1 MGGKIKIFSEF
12 ALKKNEKV
20 FIDFNKNDLIY
31 FDSLCKSYFRWIYF
45 KKFFTELNLVDY
57 PYLVSTK
64 KEGYTMTREEI
75 IMRLEA
81 AIYDKDWAAVELLL
95 EDLQVIE
102 IEDDWDDE

>member
-1 MGGKIKIFSEF
+1 MGIVLPWNFLEENTS
-12 ALKKNEKV
+12 V
-20 FIDFNKNDLIY
+20 
-31 FDSLCKSYFRWIYF
+31 
-45 KKFFTELNLVDY
+45 TELNLVDY

>member
-1 MGGKIKIFSEF
+1 MG
-12 ALKKNEKV
+12 
-20 FIDFNKNDLIY
+20 IDLPWNFLVENT
-31 FDSLCKSYFRWIYF
+31 SV
-45 KKFFTELNLVDY
+45 TELNLVDY

>member
-1 MGGKIKIFSEF
+1 MGIVLPWNFLEENTS
-12 ALKKNEKV
+12 V
-20 FIDFNKNDLIY
+20 
-31 FDSLCKSYFRWIYF
+31 
-45 KKFFTELNLVDY
+45 TELNLPDY

-64 KEGYTMTREEI
+64 KEQYTMTREEI

-102 IEDDWDDE
+102 IADDWDDE

>member
-1 MGGKIKIFSEF
+1 
-12 ALKKNEKV
+12 
-20 FIDFNKNDLIY
+20 
-31 FDSLCKSYFRWIYF
+31 
-45 KKFFTELNLVDY
+45 
-57 PYLVSTK
+57 
-64 KEGYTMTREEI
+64 MTREEI

>member
-1 MGGKIKIFSEF
+1 MGIILPWNFLVENTS
-12 ALKKNEKV
+12 V
-20 FIDFNKNDLIY
+20 
-31 FDSLCKSYFRWIYF
+31 
-45 KKFFTELNLVDY
+45 TELNLVDY

-64 KEGYTMTREEI
+64 MEGYTMTREEI

-102 IEDDWDDE
+102 IEHDWDDE

>member
-1 MGGKIKIFSEF
+1 MGIILPWNFLVENTS
-12 ALKKNEKV
+12 V
-20 FIDFNKNDLIY
+20 
-31 FDSLCKSYFRWIYF
+31 
-45 KKFFTELNLVDY
+45 TELNLVDY

>member
-1 MGGKIKIFSEF
+1 MGIILPWNFLVENTSE
-12 ALKKNEKV
+12 
-20 FIDFNKNDLIY
+20 
-31 FDSLCKSYFRWIYF
+31 
-45 KKFFTELNLVDY
+45 TELNLVDY

-64 KEGYTMTREEI
+64 MEGYTMTREEI

-102 IEDDWDDE
+102 IEHDWDDE

>member
-1 MGGKIKIFSEF
+1 MGIVLPWNFLVENTS
-12 ALKKNEKV
+12 V
-20 FIDFNKNDLIY
+20 
-31 FDSLCKSYFRWIYF
+31 
-45 KKFFTELNLVDY
+45 TELNLVDY

-64 KEGYTMTREEI
+64 KEGYTMPREEI

>member
-1 MGGKIKIFSEF
+1 MGIVLPWNFLVENTS
-12 ALKKNEKV
+12 V
-20 FIDFNKNDLIY
+20 
-31 FDSLCKSYFRWIYF
+31 
-45 KKFFTELNLVDY
+45 TELNLVDY

-75 IMRLEA
+75 IMRLES

>member
-1 MGGKIKIFSEF
+1 MGIILPWNFLVENTS
-12 ALKKNEKV
+12 V
-20 FIDFNKNDLIY
+20 
-31 FDSLCKSYFRWIYF
+31 
-45 KKFFTELNLVDY
+45 TELNLVDY

-102 IEDDWDDE
+102 IEHDWDDE

>member
-1 MGGKIKIFSEF
+1 MGIVLPWNFLVENTS
-12 ALKKNEKV
+12 V
-20 FIDFNKNDLIY
+20 
-31 FDSLCKSYFRWIYF
+31 
-45 KKFFTELNLVDY
+45 TELNLVDY

-95 EDLQVIE
+95 DDLQVIE

>member
-1 MGGKIKIFSEF
+1 MGIVLPWNFLEENTS
-12 ALKKNEKV
+12 V
-20 FIDFNKNDLIY
+20 
-31 FDSLCKSYFRWIYF
+31 
-45 KKFFTELNLVDY
+45 TELNLPDY

>member
-1 MGGKIKIFSEF
+1 MGIILPWGFLVENTS
-12 ALKKNEKV
+12 V
-20 FIDFNKNDLIY
+20 
-31 FDSLCKSYFRWIYF
+31 
-45 KKFFTELNLVDY
+45 TELNLIDY

-64 KEGYTMTREEI
+64 KEQHIMTREEI

-102 IEDDWDDE
+102 IEEEWDDE

>member
-1 MGGKIKIFSEF
+1 MGIVLPWNFLVENTS
-12 ALKKNEKV
+12 V
-20 FIDFNKNDLIY
+20 
-31 FDSLCKSYFRWIYF
+31 
-45 KKFFTELNLVDY
+45 TELNLVDY

>member
-1 MGGKIKIFSEF
+1 MGIILPWNFLVENTS
-12 ALKKNEKV
+12 V
-20 FIDFNKNDLIY
+20 
-31 FDSLCKSYFRWIYF
+31 
-45 KKFFTELNLVDY
+45 TELNLVDY

-64 KEGYTMTREEI
+64 MEGYTMTREEI

>member
-1 MGGKIKIFSEF
+1 MGIVLPWNFLVQNTS
-12 ALKKNEKV
+12 V
-20 FIDFNKNDLIY
+20 
-31 FDSLCKSYFRWIYF
+31 
-45 KKFFTELNLVDY
+45 TELNLVDY